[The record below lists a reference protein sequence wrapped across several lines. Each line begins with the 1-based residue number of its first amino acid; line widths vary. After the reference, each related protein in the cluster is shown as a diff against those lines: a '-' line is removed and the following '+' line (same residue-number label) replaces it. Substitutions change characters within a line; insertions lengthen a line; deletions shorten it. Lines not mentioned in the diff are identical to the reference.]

1 MKKISTILFDFDGTL
16 MDTNEV
22 IVQSW
27 QYAFRQI
34 KGVEGDRAEIVKTF
48 GEPIMVTLEKFFG
61 GTEEDLKE
69 FVRIYREYQ
78 TNVFEEEIV
87 LFPGVYDMLHRL
99 KELGYRMAVVTS
111 RLGEST
117 REGLRKFGIIDLF
130 DVVITADD
138 TSAHK
143 PDPEPANI
151 ALAKLGVSPEEAVMV
166 GDTRMDMGC
175 AKNAGVKSV
184 LVGWSVAMSD
194 PASRAEHAPDYIVE
208 TAEEFIKL
216 MEKLNA

>member
-1 MKKISTILFDFDGTL
+1 MKKIDTILFDFDGTL

-22 IVQSW
+22 IIQSW
-27 QYAFRQI
+27 QYAFRKI
-34 KGVEGDRAEIVKTF
+34 KGQEGDRDEIVKTF
-48 GEPIMVTLEKFFG
+48 GEPIMLTLKNFFG
-61 GTEEDLKE
+61 GTDEELENFRD
-69 FVRIYREYQ
+69 VYREYQ
-78 TNVFEEEIV
+78 RNVFEDEIV

-117 REGLRKFGIIDLF
+117 REGLRKFGIADLF
-130 DVVITADD
+130 DVVVTADD

-151 ALAKLGVSPEEAVMV
+151 ALAKLGAKAENAVMA
-166 GDTRMDMGC
+166 GDTRMDIGC
-175 AKNAGVKSV
+175 AKNAGVISV

-194 PASRAEHAPDYIVE
+194 EASRAEHAPDHIVD
-208 TAEEFIKL
+208 TAQDFIDL
-216 MEKLNA
+216 MERLNS